1 MKPIWSVGN
10 SINGV
15 PACANKRLL
24 TDLLRNEW
32 GFPGYV
38 ISDEGAIEGIEA
50 GHFYTKNATE
60 TAAVAVAAGRGIPTR
75 ASSRIRQCNS
85 MVTLGN
91 ERSVWV
97 QLKVI

>member
-1 MKPIWSVGN
+1 MFELTVPDLYVEN

-50 GHFYTKNATE
+50 GHFYTKSATE
-60 TAAVAVAAGRGIPTR
+60 TAAVAVAAG
-75 ASSRIRQCNS
+75 N
-85 MVTLGN
+85 
-91 ERSVWV
+91 
-97 QLKVI
+97 VI